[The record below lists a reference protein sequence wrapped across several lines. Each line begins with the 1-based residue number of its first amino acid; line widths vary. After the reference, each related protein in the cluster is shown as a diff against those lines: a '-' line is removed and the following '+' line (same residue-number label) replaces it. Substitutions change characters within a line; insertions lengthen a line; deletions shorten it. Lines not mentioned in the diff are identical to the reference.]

1 MKRIPHDVTN
11 IAHCDDSYAEIV
23 RLPEPAS

>member
-1 MKRIPHDVTN
+1 MKCTLHSVIN

-23 RLPEPAS
+23 RLLEPAS